1 MNTRLTFALCLCII
15 FGLSTTS
22 VWAQKS
28 KEEDVPKRPK
38 IARQGDDYY
47 EGKEYTK
54 AILLYRKAYSKVKS
68 RSDKAEISYRL
79 GESYRYTA
87 QYKAAEAQFRR
98 AIKSGFT
105 QPEAYLGVAEMIK
118 YQGGL
123 RRRTNC
129 L

>member
-79 GESYRYTA
+79 G
-87 QYKAAEAQFRR
+87 
-98 AIKSGFT
+98 
-105 QPEAYLGVAEMIK
+105 
-118 YQGGL
+118 
-123 RRRTNC
+123 
-129 L
+129 